1 MRGRS
6 IAAIVDHVG
15 AEYRE
20 SPGLRLTKG
29 QIQRLWGLE
38 PSVCELVVG
47 ALLES
52 NVLRQ
57 TPGGAYVRADAG
69 DDVSLASTSI
79 RRPKPLPR
87 E

>member
-57 TPGGAYVRADAG
+57 TPGGA
-69 DDVSLASTSI
+69 
-79 RRPKPLPR
+79 
-87 E
+87 